1 MKRACK
7 ALLAFALGV
16 AFALA
21 VPFAFAWEAWREED
35 A

>member
-16 AFALA
+16 VFVLSM
-21 VPFAFAWEAWREED
+21 PFAFAWEAWREED

>member
-7 ALLAFALGV
+7 ALL